1 MKRLASARHNAQGLI
16 QKYLKTEQL
25 LFAAFGILAVAFI
38 LWASELLE
46 NGLSPFDSL
55 IYRNLRTLISP
66 DLTVWI
72 KLLSD
77 SGASYTLVSILAV
90 FWAVSFQRKR
100 VLYYTKIMTVN
111 LFVSAGMNLLFK
123 TFFHRTRPDI
133 LVLVHAGG
141 YSFPSGHSM
150 IGAAFYGYLIYL
162 CVIFLKKPW
171 KQLFS
176 ALFMILILFIGLSR
190 IYLGV
195 HYASDVV
202 GGFLA
207 GFAWLAV
214 LLLFINKKGAFT
226 RENPK

>member
-1 MKRLASARHNAQGLI
+1 MKHFASPRDKTQGLI
-16 QKYLKTEQL
+16 QKYLQPERL
-25 LFAAFGILAVAFI
+25 LFTAFGILAVAFI

-46 NGLSPFDSL
+46 NELSPFDSL
-55 IYRNLRTLISP
+55 IYHNFQTLISP

-77 SGASYTLVSILAV
+77 SGASYTLGSILAV
-90 FWAVSFQRKR
+90 FWYVSWKRKR

-111 LFVSAGMNLLFK
+111 LLVAAGMNLLFK

-176 ALFMILILFIGLSR
+176 VLFMILILFIGLSR

-207 GFAWLAV
+207 GFAWLAI
-214 LLLFINKKGAFT
+214 LLSFINRKGAFA
-226 RENPK
+226 REGPK

>member
-1 MKRLASARHNAQGLI
+1 MFRCSCKKCIWI
-16 QKYLKTEQL
+16 QKHWKPRRL
-25 LFAAFGILAVAFI
+25 LFAAAIICAIAFI

-46 NGLSPFDSL
+46 NELSPFDSL
-55 IYRNLRTLISP
+55 IYRGLGTLISP
-66 DLTVWI
+66 DLTAGM

-77 SGASYTLVSILAV
+77 LGAFYTLLSILAV
-90 FWAVSFQRKR
+90 FWVLSRKRKR

-111 LFVSAGMNLLFK
+111 LLVAAGMNLLFK
-123 TFFHRTRPDI
+123 IFFHRARPDI
-133 LVLVHAGG
+133 LVLVHACG

-150 IGAAFYGYLIYL
+150 VGAAFYGYLIYL
-162 CVIFLKKPW
+162 CAVFFKRPW

-176 ALFMILILFIGLSR
+176 ALLFTLILLIGISR

-214 LLLFINKKGAFT
+214 LLSFINRKEASFKDK
-226 RENPK
+226 PK